1 MLRFALITALTS
13 GFSIGL
19 TATAPGFANA
29 AAPSVESTTVDR
41 IAVVDVQRCLLE
53 TKEGKKAKT
62 DLEKSMVRGQARIE
76 KKGLDLQK
84 KLGDLQ
90 AKASM
95 LSEIELRK
103 RQEDLMRGQ
112 AELEQITMELQEN
125 IAEKEALLTE
135 KIYKN
140 VSTIVAQIAIEE
152 KLQAVLVR
160 SEMTIIYVDPKLDLT
175 NRVIVRYDKEHP

>member
-1 MLRFALITALTS
+1 MQRFARFVLITALTS
-13 GFSIGL
+13 GL
-19 TATAPGFANA
+19 TVIAPRPASA
-29 AAPSVESTTVDR
+29 AAPSVDATAVNR
-41 IAVVDVQRCLLE
+41 VAVVDVQRCLLE
-53 TKEGKKAKT
+53 TKAGKKAKA
-62 DLEKSMVRGQARIE
+62 DLEKSMVRSQARIE
-76 KKGLDLQK
+76 KKATDLQK
-84 KLGDLQ
+84 RLGDLQ

-95 LSEIELRK
+95 LSEVELRK

-112 AELEQITMELQEN
+112 AELEQLSMEMQET